1 MEQTKEKI
9 GSFKVVGNWDDQS
22 KILKEEFSE
31 LTDQDLKFE
40 TGKEFELL
48 TRIEARLNKK
58 RDAVIKILKK
68 VQLEK
73 VK

>member
-1 MEQTKEKI
+1 MEQTKSKI
-9 GSFKVVGNWDDQS
+9 GSFKVVGNWDKQS

-31 LTDQDLKFE
+31 LTDADLKFE

-68 VQLEK
+68 GQVEK
-73 VK
+73 V